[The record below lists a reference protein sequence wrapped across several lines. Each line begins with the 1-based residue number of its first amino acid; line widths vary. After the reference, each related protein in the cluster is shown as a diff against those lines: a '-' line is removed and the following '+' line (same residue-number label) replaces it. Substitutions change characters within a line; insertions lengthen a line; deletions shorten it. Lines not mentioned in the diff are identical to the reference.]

1 MANVYEKTR
10 KLPVGDQESM
20 LSLVRLTDIA
30 CCQLAVIMHLK
41 SYAAARDTLDIKK
54 ATKLLYNLKFQKLQT
69 TRTVLNLRLR
79 SRIKDKASKNETYSH
94 VES

>member
-1 MANVYEKTR
+1 
-10 KLPVGDQESM
+10 M
-20 LSLVRLTDIA
+20 L
-30 CCQLAVIMHLK
+30 LK
-41 SYAAARDTLDIKK
+41 SYAAARDTLDSKK
-54 ATKLLYNLKFQKLQT
+54 GAKSLYNLNFQKLET